1 MRVDIECVVLG
12 AGVVGL
18 AIARHVSLA
27 GHEVF
32 VTEAESAIGTGVSAR
47 NSEVIHAGIYYP
59 PGSLKA
65 NLCVD
70 GKAKLY
76 AYCQDRGVPHKQLG
90 KLIVATDTSQH
101 SNLEKL
107 FAKGLAN
114 GVQDLQWLSAQQA
127 QTLEPALRCT
137 AAIYSP
143 STGIIDTHAL
153 MLSLQGD
160 GQQAGAQYVL
170 NSPLKSAHIQ
180 TNGTIALTFND
191 ADQTE
196 LTCRWLVNAAG
207 LNATHIAKKINGL
220 AAHHIPTAYLCKG
233 SYFSMQGRVPFSHLI
248 YPAPHE
254 AGLGVHLTLDLAG
267 QARFGPDIEW
277 VEEENYD
284 VDAKR
289 ADAFYDEVRRYW
301 PDLKDHSLT
310 PDYAGIRPKVVG
322 PHEPAHDFI
331 IQGYAVHGVPGL
343 VNLFGI
349 ESPGITACLAI
360 AEHVYTKLNK

>member
-1 MRVDIECVVLG
+1 MPVDIECVVLG

-18 AIARHVSLA
+18 AIARHLAIA

-65 NLCVD
+65 KLCVQ

-76 AYCQDRGVPHKQLG
+76 AYCQDRGIPHKQLG
-90 KLIVATDTSQH
+90 KLIVATDATQH
-101 SNLEKL
+101 DNLKKL
-107 FAKGLAN
+107 LAKGLAN
-114 GVQDLQWLSAQQA
+114 GVDDLQWFTAQQA
-127 QTLEPALRCT
+127 QTLEPALHCT

-153 MLSLQGD
+153 MLSFQGD

-170 NSPLKSAHIQ
+170 NSPLESAYIKDD
-180 TNGTIALTFND
+180 GSISLTFSD
-191 ADQTE
+191 AERTE
-196 LTCRWLVNAAG
+196 LTCRWLINSAG
-207 LNATHIAKKINGL
+207 LNATHIARKIKGL
-220 AAHHIPTAYLCKG
+220 AAQHVPTPHLCKG

-248 YPAPHE
+248 YPAPQE

-277 VEEENYD
+277 VEKENYD

-289 ADAFYDEVRRYW
+289 AEAFYDEVRRYW
-301 PDLKDHSLT
+301 PDLKDNSLM
-310 PDYAGIRPKVVG
+310 PDYSGMRPKIVG
-322 PHEPAHDFI
+322 PLDPAHDFVV
-331 IQGYAVHGVPGL
+331 QSEATHGIPGL

-349 ESPGITACLAI
+349 ESPGITSCLAI
-360 AEHVYTKLNK
+360 AEHVYTKLKK